1 MDTVK
6 MTISSTFLRRYHPDQ
21 VQRVQNTIPSQS
33 EEDSPS
39 GTSYVISVIIS
50 DKMENATFTH
60 LICTGDWINRSCSF
74 L

>member
-39 GTSYVISVIIS
+39 GISYVISVIIS
-50 DKMENATFTH
+50 DEMENATFKH
-60 LICTGDWINRSCSF
+60 LYIQVTG
-74 L
+74 